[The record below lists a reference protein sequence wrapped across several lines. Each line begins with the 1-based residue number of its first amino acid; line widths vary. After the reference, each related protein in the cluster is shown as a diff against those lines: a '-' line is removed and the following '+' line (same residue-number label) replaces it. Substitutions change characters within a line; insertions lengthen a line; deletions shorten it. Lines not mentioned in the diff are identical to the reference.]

1 MRGKMKKLIILL
13 LCLLPYALTCQE
25 KQTKDSPR
33 KETATDSIPGWMKK
47 AEDLAHQ
54 GNIPEASALYIR
66 IMKLEP
72 HNKQAVQGWLMA
84 NMKRSPTGEQEAIQ
98 SLEELG
104 KTYPEN
110 SAILFWK
117 LFLHAEYGHNEE
129 ALRLAEALIALQPDS
144 GINWLAKGQ
153 ILYGMERYQEAVE
166 AFDQSMG
173 LGQDRA
179 DVYGMKASALLKLGK
194 SDAAISTATKGIE
207 LFPGNAYAIYNRA
220 CIYSLKGD
228 KVAALADLKKA
239 LEINPRLKQHARQD
253 EDLKSLREDEEFKTI
268 TQ

>member
-25 KQTKDSPR
+25 KQTKDSPG
-33 KETATDSIPGWMKK
+33 KETATESIPGWMKK

-144 GINWLAKGQ
+144 GIN
-153 ILYGMERYQEAVE
+153 
-166 AFDQSMG
+166 
-173 LGQDRA
+173 
-179 DVYGMKASALLKLGK
+179 
-194 SDAAISTATKGIE
+194 
-207 LFPGNAYAIYNRA
+207 
-220 CIYSLKGD
+220 
-228 KVAALADLKKA
+228 
-239 LEINPRLKQHARQD
+239 
-253 EDLKSLREDEEFKTI
+253 
-268 TQ
+268 